1 VERSTIALTLEGF
14 LSKENTNTKNV
25 LYNIAVVNA
34 RLSNA
39 IAKAL
44 NLQKNIVESISE
56 ELNRISS
63 LNVEINSYKPNSV
76 ANPPRTGPFGK
87 TAAEALRLLEAMKT
101 LNVEGLDTLIALAR
115 GTPSTPGAIPQ
126 VLDTQIQL
134 WAQKL
139 NAESE
144 RLSSK
149 SQQETLRIQTFTS
162 RYTQA
167 TDQATNVVQK
177 DGQSKS
183 TIIQN
188 VRS

>member
-1 VERSTIALTLEGF
+1 VADSTIALTLEGF
-14 LSKENTNTKNV
+14 LRKENTNTKNV

-44 NLQKNIVESISE
+44 NLQKTVIESIAE
-56 ELNRISS
+56 EINRVSQ
-63 LNVEINSYKPNSV
+63 LNVDINARKSQDTDQNKKV
-76 ANPPRTGPFGK
+76 KFGK
-87 TAAEALRLLEAMKT
+87 TKEEALQLLEAMKA
-101 LNVEGLDTLIALAR
+101 LGVKDLDALITTAKTTIPEA
-115 GTPSTPGAIPQ
+115 SGAD
-126 VLDTQIQL
+126 VGL
-134 WAQKL
+134 WAQQL
-139 NAESE
+139 NAVSE

-149 SQQETLRIQTFTS
+149 SQQETLRLQTFTS

-167 TDQATNVVQK
+167 TDQATNVVQR

>member
-1 VERSTIALTLEGF
+1 MTVTALTLEGF

-56 ELNRISS
+56 EINRISS
-63 LNVEINSYKPNSV
+63 LNVEINRFKPNSTS
-76 ANPPRTGPFGK
+76 NPPGDKIFGDSP
-87 TAAEALRLLEAMKT
+87 AEAARLLQAMKGFG
-101 LNVEGLDTLIALAR
+101 VEGLDQ
-115 GTPSTPGAIPQ
+115 AIKDS
-126 VLDTQIQL
+126 LENKAIKFNDADIQL
-134 WAQKL
+134 FAQKL

-149 SQQETLRIQTFTS
+149 SQQETFRIQTFTS

-167 TDQATNVVQK
+167 TDQSTSVVQR

-188 VRS
+188 LRS

>member
-1 VERSTIALTLEGF
+1 MGDSTIALTLEGF

-56 ELNRISS
+56 EINRVSQ
-63 LNVEINSYKPNSV
+63 LNVEINALKSRETNQNTKVN
-76 ANPPRTGPFGK
+76 FGK
-87 TAAEALRLLEAMKT
+87 TAAEALRLLEAMKA
-101 LNVEGLDTLIALAR
+101 LGVNDLDTLIATAK
-115 GTPSTPGAIPQ
+115 TTIPQ
-126 VLDTQIQL
+126 ASGADVGL
-134 WAQKL
+134 WAQQL
-139 NAESE
+139 GAISE
-144 RLSSK
+144 KFSSK

-188 VRS
+188 FRS

>member
-1 VERSTIALTLEGF
+1 VSALTLELY

-25 LYNIAVVNA
+25 LYNISVVNA

-44 NLQKNIVESISE
+44 NLQKNVVESISE
-56 ELNRISS
+56 EINRVSQ
-63 LNVEINSYKPNSV
+63 LNVDINALKSRETDQNKKVN
-76 ANPPRTGPFGK
+76 FGK
-87 TAAEALRLLEAMKT
+87 TPAEALQLLEAMKA
-101 LNVEGLDTLIALAR
+101 LDVNNLDALIATAK
-115 GTPSTPGAIPQ
+115 GGGIPQ
-126 VLDTQIQL
+126 VGGSDVGL
-134 WAQKL
+134 WAQQL
-139 NAESE
+139 NAVSE

-188 VRS
+188 FRS